1 MLYPLRFQPI
11 FRSYVWGGRR
21 LETELGKDLP
31 DGQNY
36 AESWEIVD
44 RPGDQ
49 SRVLHGALAGLG
61 LGELVTH
68 HGPQLLGQH
77 DPQPNFPLLFKFLD
91 AQQTLSVQVHPNDAQ
106 GAELEPPDLGKT
118 EAWVILAAEP
128 GSPIFAGLRPGL
140 DRPAIGRAI
149 EEHRLVDCLHRFTP
163 KVGDCLFIPAG
174 TVHALGAGLL
184 VAEIQQASDTTYRLY
199 DWDRVGLD
207 GRPRPLHVDAALGVI
222 DFQRGPV
229 GPVVPQPT
237 GQAGCERLVAC
248 EKFILERWHL
258 TESRRT
264 HVDIGP
270 LLLACIGGRARI
282 AGDPSAQPLEVGQ
295 SILIPACCPA
305 TEVIPEPR
313 ALLLAVMLPGPGAD
327 RLAVGMGSGDLPQGL
342 IGI

>member
-1 MLYPLRFQPI
+1 MLYPLRFQPL

-21 LETELGKDLP
+21 LETELGKALP
-31 DGQNY
+31 DGRNY

-49 SRVLHGALAGLG
+49 SRVLYGPLAGIG

-106 GAELEPPDLGKT
+106 GAALIPPDLGKT
-118 EAWVILAAEP
+118 EAWVILAANAS
-128 GSPIFAGLRPGL
+128 SPIFAGLRPGL
-140 DRPAIGRAI
+140 DRPAICRAI
-149 EEHRLVDCLHRFTP
+149 QEQRLVDCLHRFTP
-163 KVGDCLFIPAG
+163 KVGDCLYIPAG
-174 TVHALGAGLL
+174 TVHALGSGLL

-199 DWDRVGLD
+199 DWDRVGVD
-207 GRPRPLHVDAALGVI
+207 GKPRPLHVDAALDVI

-229 GPVVPQPT
+229 DPVVPRPT
-237 GQAGCERLVAC
+237 GQADCERLVAC

-258 TESRRT
+258 TASRRS
-264 HVDIGP
+264 HVGDSP
-270 LLLACIGGRARI
+270 VLLACLEGRARI
-282 AGDPSAQPLEVGQ
+282 AGDPSGQPLEVGQ
-295 SILIPACCPA
+295 TILIPACCPA

-313 ALLLAVMLPGPGAD
+313 ALLLAITLPEAGTGP
-327 RLAVGMGSGDLPQGL
+327 LAV
-342 IGI
+342 